1 MPLHLH
7 KTLYG
12 SLEPLQKLYV
22 LTTAFNLM
30 HDLAPLPSAASS
42 SCANTS
48 TPPPLQ
54 KFSLRPGPLSHHPGP
69 LSHDSFFLENSAS
82 LHCMAHS
89 TRSSCPSLN
98 GTSSGK
104 PSLIPQVG
112 LVPPPSAHSH
122 LGFPHHSAL
131 IICPPFS
138 VLVCAHSLRART
150 TSICSS
156 LTSQYQERMMPM
168 HSRYPIGIYLI
179 NE

>member
-12 SLEPLQKLYV
+12 SLVPLQKLYV
-22 LTTAFNLM
+22 LTTAFSVM
-30 HDLAPLPSAASS
+30 HDLALLPSAASS
-42 SCANTS
+42 PCANTS

-54 KFSLRPGPLSHHPGP
+54 TFSLHLGP

-112 LVPPPSAHSH
+112 LVPPLSAHSR

-131 IICPPFS
+131 IICPPFP
-138 VLVCAHSLRART
+138 VLVCEPSLRART
-150 TSICSS
+150 SVCSS
-156 LTSQYQERMMPM
+156 LNSQYQERMMPA

>member
-7 KTLYG
+7 RTLYG

-22 LTTAFNLM
+22 LTTAFNIM
-30 HDLAPLPSAASS
+30 RDLALLPSAASS

-54 KFSLRPGPLSHHPGP
+54 KFSLHLGP

-82 LHCMAHS
+82 FHCMAHS
-89 TRSSCPSLN
+89 TRYSCPSLN

-122 LGFPHHSAL
+122 LGFPHHSTL
-131 IICPPFS
+131 IICPPFP
-138 VLVCAHSLRART
+138 VLVREHSLRART

-156 LTSQYQERMMPM
+156 LNSQYQERMMPTR
-168 HSRYPIGIYLI
+168 SRYPIGIYLI